1 MRIQIWVLVSMMG
14 FMPGKGEHEICFF
27 LHAILIWVQTVCIG
41 YQQRTKVAA
50 NTYMQ
55 TVCKDYQ
62 HKLLLRK
69 QSDLGPRCL
78 SMRMREATVCTQA
91 RVLNVSSVPL
101 IIPSSI
107 CHAGSKRNNCMY
119 ACKIF
124 ECELCPFD

>member
-1 MRIQIWVLVSMMG
+1 MKYVFFACDPDLGPNCLHRISTDDNSR
-14 FMPGKGEHEICFF
+14 CS
-27 LHAILIWVQTVCIG
+27 
-41 YQQRTKVAA
+41 
-50 NTYMQ
+50 TYMQ

-91 RVLNVSSVPL
+91 RFSNVSSVPL

-119 ACKIF
+119 AGKISEREF
-124 ECELCPFD
+124 CPFD